1 MLISQV
7 ARKLVASKNPAFLF
21 YHNPNRSI
29 EIFLRRSAWL
39 NEVSTEA
46 DRLRLMHSFFVTLSG
61 LQADVASE
69 FDLSGYHYQHPR
81 GWYQTRPKIM
91 LGQGFHSFMMHLLQC
106 FYPTLRSRHFR
117 CTFDA
122 KSVPSFV
129 YGNGRDKSPYLP
141 RLIAHPSKRSIT
153 FRANAAWVEHRARD
167 LRDAVGRGNL
177 AIAMSQHPRLG
188 RESKLRQL
196 VGEILRFIVT
206 LID

>member
-1 MLISQV
+1 MQ
-7 ARKLVASKNPAFLF
+7 A
-21 YHNPNRSI
+21 
-29 EIFLRRSAWL
+29 
-39 NEVSTEA
+39 
-46 DRLRLMHSFFVTLSG
+46 FFVTLTG
-61 LQADVASE
+61 LRGDVASE
-69 FDLSGYHYQHPR
+69 IDLSGYHYQHPR

-91 LGQGFHSFMMHLLQC
+91 LGQGFHSFMMDLLQC

-141 RLIAHPSKRSIT
+141 RLTAYPSKRSIT

-167 LRDAVGRGNL
+167 LRDAVGCGNL

-188 RESKLRQL
+188 RASELRKL

>member
-1 MLISQV
+1 MQ
-7 ARKLVASKNPAFLF
+7 A
-21 YHNPNRSI
+21 
-29 EIFLRRSAWL
+29 
-39 NEVSTEA
+39 
-46 DRLRLMHSFFVTLSG
+46 FFVTLTG

-91 LGQGFHSFMMHLLQC
+91 LGQGFHNFMMDLLQCFYPTLRQC

-117 CTFDA
+117 YTFDA

-141 RLIAHPSKRSIT
+141 RLTAYPSKRSIT

-167 LRDAVGRGNL
+167 LRDAVGCGNL

-188 RESKLRQL
+188 RASELRKL

>member
-1 MLISQV
+1 MQ
-7 ARKLVASKNPAFLF
+7 A
-21 YHNPNRSI
+21 
-29 EIFLRRSAWL
+29 
-39 NEVSTEA
+39 
-46 DRLRLMHSFFVTLSG
+46 FFVTLTG

-141 RLIAHPSKRSIT
+141 RLTAYPSKRSIT

-167 LRDAVGRGNL
+167 LRDAVGCGNL

-188 RESKLRQL
+188 RASELRKL